1 MAKKIAAEKVEPEVI
16 AKCDNLN
23 EVTPNHDEVITSVA
37 QSSPESVSIKSMRG
51 QMQKA
56 GMMPPTFESNRS
68 ANQFTARLLLHHLL
82 DKETIQWIASYADY
96 SLNDEQRLAL
106 VFVRD
111 VGAIDNITYRQLNS
125 DMNSAKA
132 SADLHELCI
141 KGLLEQ
147 KGQSRS
153 TFYVSGTKFVEKMES
168 AIIGRRNDGEE
179 NSGAI
184 IENNKATGENRRGDG
199 EGNSRVSTENN
210 REEGENS
217 RGGNIENSR
226 AIPKELLEKCK
237 RLKKWESSK
246 KMRDLVMELCTV
258 MPLSINEIAGIINRK
273 PESVRYLYVNYL
285 IENGKLFY
293 TIPEMLSHPDQKY
306 TTDKNSK

>member
-1 MAKKIAAEKVEPEVI
+1 
-16 AKCDNLN
+16 
-23 EVTPNHDEVITSVA
+23 
-37 QSSPESVSIKSMRG
+37 
-51 QMQKA
+51 
-56 GMMPPTFESNRS
+56 
-68 ANQFTARLLLHHLL
+68 
-82 DKETIQWIASYADY
+82 
-96 SLNDEQRLAL
+96 
-106 VFVRD
+106 
-111 VGAIDNITYRQLNS
+111 
-125 DMNSAKA
+125 
-132 SADLHELCI
+132 
-141 KGLLEQ
+141 
-147 KGQSRS
+147 
-153 TFYVSGTKFVEKMES
+153 MES